1 MLYKGSSSSIL
12 HTILYIFTLLTIWLK
27 FLYIDLLG
35 LSILKCYFRTRTFS
49 EDTINPIK
57 IYIWKIH

>member
-35 LSILKCYFRTRTFS
+35 LSILKYYFRTLTIS
-49 EDTINPIK
+49 EATINPIK
-57 IYIWKIH
+57 IHI